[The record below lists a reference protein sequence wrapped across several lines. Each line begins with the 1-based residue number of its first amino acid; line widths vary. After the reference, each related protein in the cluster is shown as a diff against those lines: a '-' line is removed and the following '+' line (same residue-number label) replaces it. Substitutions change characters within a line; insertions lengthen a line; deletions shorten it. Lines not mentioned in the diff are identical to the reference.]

1 MEKQMSYEQ
10 RLELEKQKKAINSL
24 EVLRLWKEL
33 KVEEAVFRFD
43 CGGDSMGETEL
54 SATDKEGNSI
64 DLGELHT
71 ILEDEVY
78 NRVNFYE
85 ASDGHYMGESGQV
98 VIIFDE
104 DDDELQFMKSAEAE
118 FNERLNGQFDLK
130 ISDEEYEFLNKY
142 VENIN
147 YSPWDSEN
155 INYKADFILTD
166 ELESLQQD
174 LIKRLED
181 ESNYVEPEDIP
192 YNAERNEDGVSFHT
206 GEDFDDDATIQLV
219 KKFDDTT
226 NETNHYLKV
235 WVEVEYRVFLPSED

>member
-1 MEKQMSYEQ
+1 MEKQMSYEERQ
-10 RLELEKQKKAINSL
+10 ELEKQRQAINSL

-33 KVEEAVFRFD
+33 KVEEAVFEFD
-43 CGGDSMGETEL
+43 CGGDSMGDTDL

-64 DLGELHT
+64 DLGELRS

-78 NRVNFYE
+78 NRVQFYD
-85 ASDGHYMGESGQV
+85 ASDGHYQGESGNV

-104 DDDELQFMKSAEAE
+104 GDDELQFMKSAEAE
-118 FNERLNGQFDLK
+118 FSERLSGQFDLK
-130 ISDEEYEFLNKY
+130 VSDEEYEFLNKY

-155 INYKADFILTD
+155 INYKTDLILTD

-174 LIKRLED
+174 LIKRIED
-181 ESNYVEPEDIP
+181 ESYYIEPEDVP
-192 YNAERNEDGVSFHT
+192 YGAERNEDGVSFHT
-206 GEDFDDDATIQLV
+206 GEDFDDDTTIQLV
-219 KKFDDTT
+219 KKFDDAT

-235 WVEVEYRVFLPSED
+235 WVEVEYTVFRPSED